1 MLLNIFVLAEV
12 SESFVV
18 QMDRLKRIVGRCSK
32 KLHLFFD
39 WQKYCS
45 LTFLDLLSFRPE
57 SVIPSAGEVNMLSLL
72 KSAR

>member
-1 MLLNIFVLAEV
+1 MNLL
-12 SESFVV
+12 VV

>member
-1 MLLNIFVLAEV
+1 MNLL
-12 SESFVV
+12 VV

-32 KLHLFFD
+32 KLHLFFN

-45 LTFLDLLSFRPE
+45 LTFLDLLSFVRPE